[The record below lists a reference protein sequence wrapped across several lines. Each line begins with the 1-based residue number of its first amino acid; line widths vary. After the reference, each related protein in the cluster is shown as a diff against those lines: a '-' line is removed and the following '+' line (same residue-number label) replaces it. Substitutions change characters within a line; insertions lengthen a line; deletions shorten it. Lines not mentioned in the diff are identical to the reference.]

1 MTSNVLTGLQMD
13 DEFLEV
19 NDLDWFASYRDGALA
34 HFATARQGFVPDSVR
49 ASMSKFELLYDYFH
63 SLTEVFECEIEESYL
78 EFFES
83 EAKRERYLRSFVSMA
98 KKGLY
103 SYDAENEG
111 YTLIAKPRGGLK
123 LVDLPEEIKAALGI
137 ISVDSSDNIK
147 IIKNFSVE

>member
-1 MTSNVLTGLQMD
+1 
-13 DEFLEV
+13 
-19 NDLDWFASYRDGALA
+19 
-34 HFATARQGFVPDSVR
+34 
-49 ASMSKFELLYDYFH
+49 MSKFELLYDYFH
-63 SLTEVFECEIEESYL
+63 SLTEVFECEIEEGNL

-147 IIKNFSVE
+147 IIKSFSVE